1 MGFPCFYSRNK
12 KRYENKIIT
21 NKDSDNKKI
30 NNINKINNQNI
41 YNNKQIS
48 NSINKKKK
56 NIEDFDE
63 EISNFFLLNKNYEE
77 LYENSKNI
85 KDDNLEMTN
94 YFNNYNNNSIEEY
107 QKNELYENYQK
118 IMNKINNNNI
128 LNTNRK
134 LNAASQKIENEFGFS
149 KEIQNNFSKTK
160 NYLNLCS
167 NLTLEDEQLIKKISF
182 SDFINNEDKHKK
194 IFKEIISK
202 NKDEIINFINNSK

>member
-160 NYLNLCS
+160 NYFNLCS
-167 NLTLEDEQLIKKISF
+167 NLTLEDEQLIKNISF

>member
-30 NNINKINNQNI
+30 NNINKNNNQNI

-160 NYLNLCS
+160 NYFNLCS
-167 NLTLEDEQLIKKISF
+167 NLTLEDEQLIKNISF

>member
-30 NNINKINNQNI
+30 NNINKNNNQNI

-134 LNAASQKIENEFGFS
+134 LNAVSQKIENEFGFS

-160 NYLNLCS
+160 NYFNLCS
-167 NLTLEDEQLIKKISF
+167 NLTLEDEQLIKNISF